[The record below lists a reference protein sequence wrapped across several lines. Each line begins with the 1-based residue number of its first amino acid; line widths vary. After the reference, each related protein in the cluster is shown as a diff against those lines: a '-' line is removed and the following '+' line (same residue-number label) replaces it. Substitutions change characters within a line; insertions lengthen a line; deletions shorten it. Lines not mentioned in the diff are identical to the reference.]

1 MPTDKNILREI
12 SSYCTFRERCTKE
25 VRDKLLQLKVKPEEV
40 AEYLKIMQQENF
52 LNEHRFAHA
61 YVNDKFRFNHWGKVK
76 IRQQLK
82 TFQIEDELI
91 ETALNSIDAEDYNQ
105 TISRIIERF
114 LPKTKGLHA
123 YQKQQKILKHC
134 YGKGFEPEV
143 VSRLIK

>member
-1 MPTDKNILREI
+1 
-12 SSYCTFRERCTKE
+12 
-25 VRDKLLQLKVKPEEV
+25 
-40 AEYLKIMQQENF
+40 
-52 LNEHRFAHA
+52 
-61 YVNDKFRFNHWGKVK
+61 
-76 IRQQLK
+76 
-82 TFQIEDELI
+82 LI